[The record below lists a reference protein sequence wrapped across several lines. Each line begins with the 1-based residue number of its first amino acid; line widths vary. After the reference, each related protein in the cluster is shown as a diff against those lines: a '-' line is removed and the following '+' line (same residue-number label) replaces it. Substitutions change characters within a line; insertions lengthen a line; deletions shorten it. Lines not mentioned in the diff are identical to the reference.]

1 MAHKITDSSEQETK
15 TNLSP
20 ADFLLLSKEGPEDDA
35 EISKASVEAIR
46 KAAAELQSFIA
57 TTAKVNAFIIIAAG
71 ETEEN
76 AEGHSQNALLQACFG
91 TGLASHT
98 LLRYL
103 IKRNSE
109 LSETPIAVLE
119 ERYNFIEAVIN
130 EAIEEV
136 AGAKDE

>member
-1 MAHKITDSSEQETK
+1 MANKITDSSEQETK
-15 TNLSP
+15 VNLSTV
-20 ADFLLLSKEGPEDDA
+20 DFLLLSKEGPEDDTEVA
-35 EISKASVEAIR
+35 KASVEAIR

-109 LSETPIAVLE
+109 LSETPITVLE
-119 ERYNFIEAVIN
+119 ERYNFIETVIN
-130 EAIEEV
+130 EAIAE
-136 AGAKDE
+136 AADE

>member
-1 MAHKITDSSEQETK
+1 MAHKITDSSNRETE
-15 TNLSP
+15 TNL
-20 ADFLLLSKEGPEDDA
+20 AAVDFLLLSKEGPKDDA
-35 EISKASVEAIR
+35 EIAKASVEAIR
-46 KAAAELQSFIA
+46 KASVELQDFISRA
-57 TTAKVNAFIIIAAG
+57 AKVNAFIIIAAG

-91 TGLASHT
+91 TGLAAHT

-109 LSETPIAVLE
+109 LSETPITVLE

-130 EAIEEV
+130 EAIAEAE
-136 AGAKDE
+136 DE

>member
-15 TNLSP
+15 TNLS
-20 ADFLLLSKEGPEDDA
+20 AVDFLLLSKEGPEDDA
-35 EISKASVEAIR
+35 EIAKESREAIR
-46 KAAAELQSFIA
+46 KAAVELQDFITRA
-57 TTAKVNAFIIIAAG
+57 AKVNAFIIIVAG

-109 LSETPIAVLE
+109 LSEAPITVLE

-136 AGAKDE
+136 AEAKDE

>member
-1 MAHKITDSSEQETK
+1 MAHKITDSSNQEVE
-15 TNLSP
+15 TNLS
-20 ADFLLLSKEGPEDDA
+20 AVDFLLLSKEGPEDDA
-35 EISKASVEAIR
+35 EIAKASVEAIR
-46 KAAAELQSFIA
+46 KAAVELQDFIA
-57 TTAKVNAFIIIAAG
+57 RAAKVNAFIIIVAG

-109 LSETPIAVLE
+109 LSETPITVLE
-119 ERYNFIEAVIN
+119 ERYNFINAVIN
-130 EAIEEV
+130 ETIAEAE
-136 AGAKDE
+136 AEDE

>member
-1 MAHKITDSSEQETK
+1 MAHKITDYSEQETK

-20 ADFLLLSKEGPEDDA
+20 VDFFLLSKEGPEDDA
-35 EISKASVEAIR
+35 EVAKASVEAIC
-46 KAAAELQSFIA
+46 KAAVELQDFISRA
-57 TTAKVNAFIIIAAG
+57 AKINAFIIIAAG
-71 ETEEN
+71 KTEEN

-109 LSETPIAVLE
+109 LSEIPITVLE

-130 EAIEEV
+130 EAIEE
-136 AGAKDE
+136 AEDE

>member
-15 TNLSP
+15 TNLSVV
-20 ADFLLLSKEGPEDDA
+20 DFLLLSKEGPEDDA
-35 EISKASVEAIR
+35 EIAKESREAIR
-46 KAAAELQSFIA
+46 KAAVELQDFISRA
-57 TTAKVNAFIIIAAG
+57 AKVNAFIIIAAG

-91 TGLASHT
+91 TGLAAHT

-109 LSETPIAVLE
+109 LSETPIVVLE

-130 EAIEEV
+130 QAIEE
-136 AGAKDE
+136 AAEAEDE

>member
-1 MAHKITDSSEQETK
+1 MAYKITDSSNQEVE
-15 TNLSP
+15 TNLS
-20 ADFLLLSKEGPEDDA
+20 AVDFLLLSKEGPEDDA
-35 EISKASVEAIR
+35 EIAKASVEAIR
-46 KAAAELQSFIA
+46 KAAVELQDFIA
-57 TTAKVNAFIIIAAG
+57 RAAKVNAFIIIAAG

-91 TGLASHT
+91 TGLAAHT

-119 ERYNFIEAVIN
+119 ERYNFIGGVIN
-130 EAIEEV
+130 EAIAEAEE
-136 AGAKDE
+136 AEDE

>member
-1 MAHKITDSSEQETK
+1 MAYKITDSSNQEVE
-15 TNLSP
+15 TNLS
-20 ADFLLLSKEGPEDDA
+20 AVDFLLLSKEGPEDDA
-35 EISKASVEAIR
+35 EIAKASVEAIR
-46 KAAAELQSFIA
+46 KAAVELQDFIA
-57 TTAKVNAFIIIAAG
+57 RAAKVNAFIIIAAG

-91 TGLASHT
+91 TGLAAHT

-119 ERYNFIEAVIN
+119 ERYNFIGAVIN
-130 EAIEEV
+130 EAIAEAEE
-136 AGAKDE
+136 AEDE

>member
-1 MAHKITDSSEQETK
+1 MAHKITDSSNQEVE
-15 TNLSP
+15 TNLT
-20 ADFLLLSKEGPEDDA
+20 AVDFLLLSKEGPEDDA
-35 EISKASVEAIR
+35 EVVSASLEAIR
-46 KAAAELQSFIA
+46 KAAVELQDFISRA
-57 TTAKVNAFIIIAAG
+57 AKVNAFIIIAAG

-91 TGLASHT
+91 TGLAAHT

-119 ERYNFIEAVIN
+119 ERYNFIGAIIN
-130 EAIEEV
+130 QAIEEV
-136 AGAKDE
+136 SGAEDE